1 MGFAWSWTMRL
12 GRGLCPHTEPAR
24 QGLTPC
30 AMQDVLPAPS
40 GAASDIVII
49 NSNIWWKGLAS
60 RAQI

>member
-1 MGFAWSWTMRL
+1 MRL

-49 NSNIWWKGLAS
+49 NSNVWRKGLAS